1 MKEKTEN
8 LDLQSEELA
17 QAFARRL
24 RERLGDRI
32 EQVILFGSRARGEA
46 QPDSDFDFLV
56 LVDRFTKALEGQVR
70 DLAYEMLD
78 RHGVVVSA
86 MVVEADH
93 FEEEKWEPLYMTVRQ
108 EGIAL

>member
-1 MKEKTEN
+1 M
-8 LDLQSEELA
+8 DARSEEVSRE
-17 QAFARRL
+17 FARLL
-24 RERLGDRI
+24 RQRLGEQI

-46 QPDSDFDFLV
+46 EEDSDFDFLV
-56 LVDRFTKALEGQVR
+56 VVDRFSEVLENQVL

-86 MVVEADH
+86 IVVQANR
-93 FEEEKWEPLYMTVRQ
+93 FEEENWEPLYVTVRR